1 MDPVQCTTKVQCTG
15 YCTLTTNVAHM
26 RIRKIYQMRP
36 NLQGDVPVCLRTKYA
51 FFMTEPDNE
60 SLPWWKKRVLFPD
73 SLRERLP
80 RLTPRSVPVVLLL
93 VCLAGFGLLIPW
105 LGFYQD
111 DWYQIWFERAFGSGV
126 FVNFFA
132 IERPFIAIIYMLTT
146 PLVGTS
152 PLSWQIF
159 ALFSRWLAALAV
171 WWTLKTTWPRNL
183 RLAIWATLA
192 FTLYP
197 GFRQQWVAV
206 IYSQYFLQMA
216 AQVTSLGIM
225 VLAVRHPRRRW
236 SLTALALVLAFF
248 GLFTSEY
255 FFGLE
260 LVRPLFLWVALRE
273 EVELSLK
280 IRLKKTLARW
290 SPYLALM
297 LAFVIWRV
305 VVFQFPTYT
314 PVFIGEAG
322 FGATQ
327 VLSLLLE
334 IVRSALEVGLLVW
347 LKPLMTFVENGL
359 SNPWTLAALA
369 LAVPAMLAIAIYL
382 VRLSKPDENWQTH
395 PAQAD
400 GYAARQFIAIGL
412 FGLLVSGLPFW
423 LVGLPVNT
431 RLESGSRFTIAFM
444 LSASLLLAGLVDL
457 IFRKQA
463 HKAAAIA
470 VIAGLALGQHFIDAN
485 TYRVVHHSQ
494 GNFFQQLAW
503 RAPALEPGT
512 LVLTNVFD
520 EPLSGD
526 NSMTAALNWVYDPSP
541 PYALE
546 YMLFYMPNRLEIDSL
561 PGLVPGLP
569 VNKPFRTTEFHGST
583 SQALVVYYAQPNCLR
598 VLDPAT
604 DHGPLKQESIPPALS
619 GAVPLS
625 NLAQIQT
632 GAPPVELPP
641 KLFRSTPGDE
651 SWCYFYE
658 KADLARQMGDWQEIV
673 RLGEQAF
680 NLEPRLEQTWEVLP
694 FIEGYAR
701 AGQMA
706 HARELTLKALQAG
719 QGNSPPASK
728 LLCSVWEQIQRDQE
742 TPPALISFAGEVRAE
757 IACR

>member
-1 MDPVQCTTKVQCTG
+1 M
-15 YCTLTTNVAHM
+15 
-26 RIRKIYQMRP
+26 
-36 NLQGDVPVCLRTKYA
+36 
-51 FFMTEPDNE
+51 NE
-60 SLPWWKKRVLFPD
+60 SIKEGLHRRKKRVLSPG
-73 SLRERLP
+73 SLRDRLP
-80 RLTPRSVPVVLLL
+80 KFTSRSVPIVLLL
-93 VCLAGFGLLIPW
+93 VCLFGFGLLIPW

-132 IERPFIAIIYMLTT
+132 IERPFIAILYMLTT
-146 PLVGTS
+146 PLVGTA
-152 PLSWQIF
+152 PLNWQIF
-159 ALFSRWLAALAV
+159 ALFSRWLVALAV

-183 RLAIWATLA
+183 RLATWATLL

-216 AQVTSLGIM
+216 AQVTSLGVMI
-225 VLAVRHPRRRW
+225 LAVRHPRRRW
-236 SLTALALVLAFF
+236 PLTALALVLAFF

-260 LVRPLFLWVALRE
+260 LARPLFLWIALRE
-273 EVELSLK
+273 QVGLPLK

-297 LAFVIWRV
+297 LAFLVWRV

-314 PVFIGEAG
+314 PVLLGEVSSGVAQ
-322 FGATQ
+322 A
-327 VLSLLLE
+327 LSLLRE
-334 IVRSALEVGLLVW
+334 IMRSALEVGLLVW
-347 LKPLMTFVENGL
+347 LKPLATFVKTGL
-359 SNPWTLAALA
+359 QNPWTLAALG
-369 LAVPAMLAIAIYL
+369 LSVPATLAIAVYL
-382 VRLSKPDENWQTH
+382 ARQSTPDGNRQTH
-395 PAQAD
+395 PALTSGEAT
-400 GYAARQFIAIGL
+400 RQFITIGL

-444 LSASLLLAGLVDL
+444 FSASLLLAGLVDL
-457 IFRKQA
+457 IFRKRAYQA
-463 HKAAAIA
+463 VTIA

-485 TYRVVHHSQ
+485 IYRVVHRSQ
-494 GNFFQQLAW
+494 GYFFQQLAW
-503 RAPALEPGT
+503 RAPALQPGT

-526 NSMTAALNWVYDPSP
+526 NSMTAALNWIYDLSP
-541 PYALE
+541 PYDLE
-546 YMLFYMPNRLEIDSL
+546 YMLFYLPNRLEIGSL

-598 VLDPAT
+598 VLDPSN
-604 DHGPLKQESIPPALS
+604 DLVSLKQAAIPPELI

-625 NLAQIQT
+625 NLAQIQS
-632 GAPPVELPP
+632 GAPAVELPP
-641 KLFRSTPGDE
+641 KLFRSTPEEE

-658 KADLARQMGDWQEIV
+658 KADLARQLGDWQEIV

-701 AGQMA
+701 AGQLA
-706 HARELTLKALQAG
+706 HARELTLETLQAG
-719 QGNSPPASK
+719 QGNSPPAGK
-728 LLCSVWEQIQRDQE
+728 LLCAVWEQIQEDSE
-742 TPPALISFAGEVRAE
+742 TPPALKSFAGEVRAE
-757 IACR
+757 IDCP